1 MKVLWVS
8 PNLNH
13 YKASFLEKLA
23 INTNIELTVLSGS
36 GRQKKGDNYFF
47 SEKSFQLKPVEV
59 SKSKFGF
66 SKKVR
71 VELKK
76 VFFKYDWI
84 MIPREKKNFVLFLYA
99 MLLKK
104 KASRKG
110 NVTRLISYNHPMVT
124 SINGNVSIIDKLVTK
139 FYYHFYDRIIF
150 YTEKSCLDMVTLGY
164 IKKEKAFWA
173 NNTINSD
180 EIENNY
186 TFSYPNK
193 SQPTILFIGRLI
205 ANKKLT
211 ILIDY
216 YKQLK
221 VKNKNLKLVVIGDG
235 PERNIIEEAM
245 SEDNSIQWTGALIEE
260 KDIAPHMVNANMVFI
275 PGHSGLSVNHAF
287 LYGRPYFT
295 IASKTHAPEI
305 EYLIDGVNGYMLG
318 TDTSKNISLMSNF
331 LQSIDKRNY
340 DNAYQT
346 GKELSVTSWCKKIE
360 EAIYTK

>member
-1 MKVLWVS
+1 M
-8 PNLNH
+8 
-13 YKASFLEKLA
+13 
-23 INTNIELTVLSGS
+23 
-36 GRQKKGDNYFF
+36 
-47 SEKSFQLKPVEV
+47 
-59 SKSKFGF
+59 
-66 SKKVR
+66 
-71 VELKK
+71 
-76 VFFKYDWI
+76 
-84 MIPREKKNFVLFLYA
+84 
-99 MLLKK
+99 
-104 KASRKG
+104 
-110 NVTRLISYNHPMVT
+110 
-124 SINGNVSIIDKLVTK
+124 
-139 FYYHFYDRIIF
+139 
-150 YTEKSCLDMVTLGY
+150 
-164 IKKEKAFWA
+164 
-173 NNTINSD
+173 
-180 EIENNY
+180 
-186 TFSYPNK
+186 
-193 SQPTILFIGRLI
+193 FIGRLI